1 MTVVARRVWPAMTFI
16 FLALVTVIVVLLTNV
31 GSTRPAPFTLNSK
44 PDQQIVR
51 AGSSAGFRVVATFT
65 RGYHGRIE
73 LAAGQLPV
81 GISVRFSRSI
91 LTPGAAE
98 TAEVTVTTTTAI
110 SPGTYEVSITGRDG
124 NISIPESLLLVISS
138 DGRAPTP

>member
-1 MTVVARRVWPAMTFI
+1 MTFI
-16 FLALVTVIVVLLTNV
+16 FLLLVAVIVVLLTNV
-31 GSTRPAPFTLNSK
+31 GSPRPAPFTLKSL
-44 PDQQIVR
+44 PDQQVVR
-51 AGSSAGFRVVATFT
+51 AGSSASFRVAATFT
-65 RGYHGRIE
+65 RNYHGRIE

-81 GISVRFSRSI
+81 GVSVRFSRSI

-98 TAEVTVTTTTAI
+98 TADVTVTTTTTI
-110 SPGTYEVSITGRDG
+110 SPGTYEVSIIGRDG